1 MPQTY
6 HFMIDIQY
14 KGNVRDPRGETIRKV
29 LVGEYNLPVTS
40 LRIGKS
46 VNIEVEADSP
56 EEAEAIVRKACEE
69 LLVNPVVE
77 QYEVR
82 MI

>member
-1 MPQTY
+1 
-6 HFMIDIQY
+6 MIDIQY